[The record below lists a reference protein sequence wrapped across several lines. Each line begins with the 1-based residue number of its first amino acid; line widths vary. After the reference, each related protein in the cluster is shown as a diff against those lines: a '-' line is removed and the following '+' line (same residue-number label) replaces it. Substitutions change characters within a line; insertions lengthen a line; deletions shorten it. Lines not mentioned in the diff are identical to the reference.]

1 MISNGK
7 YGLCDLKSY
16 EEHKN
21 IFDNA
26 GWKPVIV
33 DSPEHE
39 EFKKENHKWDNY
51 RKFLP
56 DAKYNR
62 IQSVIDK
69 VSMYNEDDERRIE
82 LERLLDELIKLGDK
96 CE

>member
-1 MISNGK
+1 M
-7 YGLCDLKSY
+7 
-16 EEHKN
+16 E
-21 IFDNA
+21 
-26 GWKPVIV
+26 W
-33 DSPEHE
+33 
-39 EFKKENHKWDNY
+39 KKENHKWDNY

-62 IQSVIDK
+62 IQTVIDK

-82 LERLLDELIKLGDK
+82 LERLLDELIKLGAR